1 MRVFSLSSLLLLSLS
16 AVSASAA
23 STSAASASAASTSAA
38 APRPELREQV
48 RQTALTRLTELAKR
62 AGLRD
67 ADIAVVVS
75 PLKPPMPVC
84 DTPFEV
90 SVGEPRQLGRLTL
103 SARCPAS
110 GRVTKLTARAQVT
123 ATIPVAARDL
133 DARETI
139 AADDLGTAR
148 RTLTSLTDTVTR
160 ADEAIGRTSRRSLH
174 AGQVLSRRILQAPE
188 LIRRGQTVRIVARVG
203 QAEIVNTGIAM
214 QNGAQDD
221 VIRLRVGTR
230 KDAKVVTV
238 RVTGPGTAEPIAQP
252 APDASR

>member
-16 AVSASAA
+16 ATSASAV
-23 STSAASASAASTSAA
+23 STAAVSAPAASA
-38 APRPELREQV
+38 APRPELREQA
-48 RQTALTRLTELAKR
+48 RQIALTRLAELAKR

-75 PLKPPMPVC
+75 PLKPPAPVC

-90 SVGEPRQLGRLTL
+90 SVGEPRQLGRLAL

-133 DARETI
+133 DAREPI

-214 QNGAQDD
+214 QNGARDD

-230 KDAKVVTV
+230 RDAKVVAV
-238 RVTGPGTAEPIAQP
+238 RVTGPGMAEPIAQP